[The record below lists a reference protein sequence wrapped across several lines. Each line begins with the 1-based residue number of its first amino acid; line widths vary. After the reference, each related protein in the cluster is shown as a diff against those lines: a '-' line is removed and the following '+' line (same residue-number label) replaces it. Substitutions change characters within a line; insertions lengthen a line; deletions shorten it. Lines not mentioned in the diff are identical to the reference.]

1 MSYRPLIS
9 KIRVYNPNK
18 QGSSSA
24 NRNYVQYIATR
35 DGVSLENVNSI
46 NDLLNVTN
54 QVEINEELIYRETSD
69 SDYVEYIARRPRS
82 HGLFGNIDTDDLK
95 EVSSQIYKKS
105 QEGKI
110 IYRGIISLGEK
121 DAEAL
126 GYRNVEAWNQ
136 YLQKV
141 MPDVAEKLGVS
152 VADHT
157 WVAAFHAEESHPHV
171 HYMLWDNKDRIKSP
185 FIHTATQQNIRTYLQ
200 EQMFD
205 DAYECAVKQAC
216 KEELEAIYAVR
227 NAERKFL
234 LSETADVLKDILYV
248 PGVEY
253 ERLPSRPSKEYLRS
267 IADEVQKLIADLPA
281 RGSFK
286 YQYMTPAVKEQVDRV
301 LDRILDKSDIKAS
314 LQCYLQ
320 KVEEGQRLQGKTK
333 SEIKIECMKAERD
346 VRRRLGN
353 KILDA
358 IHNSIRMEEGNRVPL
373 DSEELSDGGN
383 RVPLD
388 SEELSDGGNRVPL
401 GSEELLDEG
410 NRVPLDSEEL
420 SDGGN
425 RVPLDREELSD
436 GGNRVPLDR
445 EELSDGG
452 NRVPSMKQSN
462 DIVKMIKDFTK
473 LADSPDGNVYAA
485 YRLGCIYMDK
495 EDPEHYDAEK
505 AIGYLEKAADSP
517 DGNVYVAYRLGC
529 IYMDKEDPEHYDV
542 EKAIA
547 YLEKASDSPEG
558 NNYAAYRLGCIYM
571 DKEDPEHYDA
581 EKAIGYLEKAAD
593 GPDGNVYADY
603 RLGCIYMDKE
613 DPEHYDA
620 EKAIAYLEK
629 AADSPEENIYAAYRL
644 GCIYMDKEDPEHY
657 DAEKAIAYLEKAS
670 ENPEGNIYAAY
681 RLGCI
686 YMDKEDPEHYDAE
699 KAIKYLEK
707 ASDSPE
713 ENNYAAYRLGCIY
726 MDKEDLVHY
735 DAEKAIGYLEKAAE
749 NPDGNV
755 YAAYRLG
762 CIYMDKE
769 DPEHYDAEKAI
780 GYLEKAAE
788 NPDGNVYADYRLG
801 CIYMDE
807 TMPESCNLQKGI
819 QFLEKAALQHNPDAE
834 IKLGIAYYFG
844 KGVLK
849 DKERGEQYL
858 RVAIADGSEYAQ
870 NILDAGGLNVAYC
883 LTKSVLSGLETMNRQ
898 QTYYNNQ
905 QSHSRQALREK
916 QLHSDQNRD
925 I

>member
-18 QGSSSA
+18 HGSSSA

-205 DAYECAVKQAC
+205 DAYERAVKQAC

-267 IADEVQKLIADLPA
+267 IADEVQKLIADLPG

-383 RVPLD
+383 RVPL
-388 SEELSDGGNRVPL
+388 
-401 GSEELLDEG
+401 GSEELL
-410 NRVPLDSEEL
+410 
-420 SDGGN
+420 DGGN
-425 RVPLDREELSD
+425 RVPLDSEELSD

-517 DGNVYVAYRLGC
+517 DGNVY
-529 IYMDKEDPEHYDV
+529 
-542 EKAIA
+542 
-547 YLEKASDSPEG
+547 
-558 NNYAAYRLGCIYM
+558 AAYRLGCIYM
-571 DKEDPEHYDA
+571 DKEDPEHYDT
-581 EKAIGYLEKAAD
+581 
-593 GPDGNVYADY
+593 
-603 RLGCIYMDKE
+603 
-613 DPEHYDA
+613 

-629 AADSPEENIYAAYRL
+629 AV
-644 GCIYMDKEDPEHY
+644 
-657 DAEKAIAYLEKAS
+657 

-699 KAIKYLEK
+699 KAI
-707 ASDSPE
+707 
-713 ENNYAAYRLGCIY
+713 R
-726 MDKEDLVHY
+726 
-735 DAEKAIGYLEKAAE
+735 YLEKAADST
-749 NPDGNV
+749 DGNV

-788 NPDGNVYADYRLG
+788 NPEGNVYAAYRLGCIYMDKEDPEHCDIEKAIGYLEKAAENSEGNAYADYRLG

-858 RVAIADGSEYAQ
+858 QAAIADGSEYAQ

>member
-205 DAYECAVKQAC
+205 DAYERAVKQAC

-267 IADEVQKLIADLPA
+267 IADEVQKLIADLPG

-388 SEELSDGGNRVPL
+388 
-401 GSEELLDEG
+401 
-410 NRVPLDSEEL
+410 
-420 SDGGN
+420 
-425 RVPLDREELSD
+425 
-436 GGNRVPLDR
+436 R

-473 LADSPDGNVYAA
+473 LADSP
-485 YRLGCIYMDK
+485 
-495 EDPEHYDAEK
+495 
-505 AIGYLEKAADSP
+505 
-517 DGNVYVAYRLGC
+517 
-529 IYMDKEDPEHYDV
+529 
-542 EKAIA
+542 
-547 YLEKASDSPEG
+547 
-558 NNYAAYRLGCIYM
+558 
-571 DKEDPEHYDA
+571 
-581 EKAIGYLEKAAD
+581 
-593 GPDGNVYADY
+593 
-603 RLGCIYMDKE
+603 
-613 DPEHYDA
+613 
-620 EKAIAYLEK
+620 
-629 AADSPEENIYAAYRL
+629 EENIYAAYRL
-644 GCIYMDKEDPEHY
+644 GCIYMD
-657 DAEKAIAYLEKAS
+657 
-670 ENPEGNIYAAY
+670 
-681 RLGCI
+681 
-686 YMDKEDPEHYDAE
+686 
-699 KAIKYLEK
+699 
-707 ASDSPE
+707 
-713 ENNYAAYRLGCIY
+713 
-726 MDKEDLVHY
+726 
-735 DAEKAIGYLEKAAE
+735 
-749 NPDGNV
+749 
-755 YAAYRLG
+755 
-762 CIYMDKE
+762 
-769 DPEHYDAEKAI
+769 
-780 GYLEKAAE
+780 
-788 NPDGNVYADYRLG
+788 
-801 CIYMDE
+801 E
-807 TMPESCNLQKGI
+807 TMPESYNLQKGI

-858 RVAIADGSEYAQ
+858 QAAIADGSEYAQ

>member
-18 QGSSSA
+18 HGSSSA

-126 GYRNVEAWNQ
+126 GYRNAEAWNQ

-185 FIHTATQQNIRTYLQ
+185 FIHTATQQNIRNYLQ

-205 DAYECAVKQAC
+205 DAYERAVKQAC

-234 LSETADVLKDILYV
+234 LSETAAVLKDILYV

-267 IADEVQKLIADLPA
+267 IADEVQKLIADLPG

-358 IHNSIRMEEGNRVPL
+358 IHNSICMEEGNRVPL

-383 RVPLD
+383 RVPL
-388 SEELSDGGNRVPL
+388 
-401 GSEELLDEG
+401 GS
-410 NRVPLDSEEL
+410 
-420 SDGGN
+420 
-425 RVPLDREELSD
+425 
-436 GGNRVPLDR
+436 

-462 DIVKMIKDFTK
+462 DIVKMIKDFKK
-473 LADSPDGNVYAA
+473 LADSP
-485 YRLGCIYMDK
+485 
-495 EDPEHYDAEK
+495 
-505 AIGYLEKAADSP
+505 
-517 DGNVYVAYRLGC
+517 
-529 IYMDKEDPEHYDV
+529 
-542 EKAIA
+542 
-547 YLEKASDSPEG
+547 
-558 NNYAAYRLGCIYM
+558 
-571 DKEDPEHYDA
+571 
-581 EKAIGYLEKAAD
+581 
-593 GPDGNVYADY
+593 
-603 RLGCIYMDKE
+603 
-613 DPEHYDA
+613 
-620 EKAIAYLEK
+620 
-629 AADSPEENIYAAYRL
+629 
-644 GCIYMDKEDPEHY
+644 
-657 DAEKAIAYLEKAS
+657 
-670 ENPEGNIYAAY
+670 EGNI
-681 RLGCI
+681 
-686 YMDKEDPEHYDAE
+686 
-699 KAIKYLEK
+699 
-707 ASDSPE
+707 
-713 ENNYAAYRLGCIY
+713 YAAYRLGCIY

>member
-18 QGSSSA
+18 HGSSSA

-126 GYRNVEAWNQ
+126 GYRNAEAWNQ

-185 FIHTATQQNIRTYLQ
+185 FIHTATQQNIRNYLQ

-205 DAYECAVKQAC
+205 DAYERAVKQAC

-234 LSETADVLKDILYV
+234 LSETAAVLKDILYV

-267 IADEVQKLIADLPA
+267 IADEVQKLIADLPG

-358 IHNSIRMEEGNRVPL
+358 IHNSICMEEGNRVPL

-383 RVPLD
+383 RVPL
-388 SEELSDGGNRVPL
+388 
-401 GSEELLDEG
+401 GS
-410 NRVPLDSEEL
+410 
-420 SDGGN
+420 
-425 RVPLDREELSD
+425 
-436 GGNRVPLDR
+436 

-462 DIVKMIKDFTK
+462 DIVKMIKDFKK
-473 LADSPDGNVYAA
+473 LADSPEGNIYAAYRLGCIYMDKENSEHYDAGKAIKYLEKASDSAEENVYAA

-495 EDPEHYDAEK
+495 EDPEHYDT
-505 AIGYLEKAADSP
+505 
-517 DGNVYVAYRLGC
+517 
-529 IYMDKEDPEHYDV
+529 

-547 YLEKASDSPEG
+547 YLEKA
-558 NNYAAYRLGCIYM
+558 
-571 DKEDPEHYDA
+571 
-581 EKAIGYLEKAAD
+581 
-593 GPDGNVYADY
+593 V
-603 RLGCIYMDKE
+603 
-613 DPEHYDA
+613 
-620 EKAIAYLEK
+620 
-629 AADSPEENIYAAYRL
+629 
-644 GCIYMDKEDPEHY
+644 
-657 DAEKAIAYLEKAS
+657 
-670 ENPEGNIYAAY
+670 ENPEGN
-681 RLGCI
+681 
-686 YMDKEDPEHYDAE
+686 
-699 KAIKYLEK
+699 
-707 ASDSPE
+707 
-713 ENNYAAYRLGCIY
+713 
-726 MDKEDLVHY
+726 
-735 DAEKAIGYLEKAAE
+735 
-749 NPDGNV
+749 V
-755 YAAYRLG
+755 YAA
-762 CIYMDKE
+762 
-769 DPEHYDAEKAI
+769 
-780 GYLEKAAE
+780 
-788 NPDGNVYADYRLG
+788 YRLG

-849 DKERGEQYL
+849 GKERGEQYL
-858 RVAIADGSEYAQ
+858 QAAIADGSEYAQ

>member
-18 QGSSSA
+18 HGSSSA

-126 GYRNVEAWNQ
+126 GYRNAEAWNQ

-185 FIHTATQQNIRTYLQ
+185 FIHTATQQNIRNYLQ

-205 DAYECAVKQAC
+205 DAYERAVKQAC

-234 LSETADVLKDILYV
+234 LSETAAVLKDILYV

-267 IADEVQKLIADLPA
+267 IADEVQKLIADLPG

-358 IHNSIRMEEGNRVPL
+358 IHNSICMEEGNRVPL

-383 RVPLD
+383 RVPL
-388 SEELSDGGNRVPL
+388 
-401 GSEELLDEG
+401 GS
-410 NRVPLDSEEL
+410 
-420 SDGGN
+420 
-425 RVPLDREELSD
+425 
-436 GGNRVPLDR
+436 

-462 DIVKMIKDFTK
+462 DIVKMIKDFKK
-473 LADSPDGNVYAA
+473 LADS
-485 YRLGCIYMDK
+485 
-495 EDPEHYDAEK
+495 
-505 AIGYLEKAADSP
+505 
-517 DGNVYVAYRLGC
+517 
-529 IYMDKEDPEHYDV
+529 
-542 EKAIA
+542 
-547 YLEKASDSPEG
+547 
-558 NNYAAYRLGCIYM
+558 
-571 DKEDPEHYDA
+571 
-581 EKAIGYLEKAAD
+581 
-593 GPDGNVYADY
+593 
-603 RLGCIYMDKE
+603 
-613 DPEHYDA
+613 
-620 EKAIAYLEK
+620 
-629 AADSPEENIYAAYRL
+629 
-644 GCIYMDKEDPEHY
+644 
-657 DAEKAIAYLEKAS
+657 
-670 ENPEGNIYAAY
+670 PEGNIYAA
-681 RLGCI
+681 
-686 YMDKEDPEHYDAE
+686 
-699 KAIKYLEK
+699 
-707 ASDSPE
+707 
-713 ENNYAAYRLGCIY
+713 
-726 MDKEDLVHY
+726 
-735 DAEKAIGYLEKAAE
+735 
-749 NPDGNV
+749 
-755 YAAYRLG
+755 
-762 CIYMDKE
+762 
-769 DPEHYDAEKAI
+769 
-780 GYLEKAAE
+780 
-788 NPDGNVYADYRLG
+788 YRLG

-858 RVAIADGSEYAQ
+858 QAAIADGSEYAQ

>member
-18 QGSSSA
+18 HGSSSA

-205 DAYECAVKQAC
+205 DAYERAVKQAC

-253 ERLPSRPSKEYLRS
+253 EHLPSRPSKEYLRS
-267 IADEVQKLIADLPA
+267 IADEVQKLIADLPG

-401 GSEELLDEG
+401 GSEELLDGG
-410 NRVPLDSEEL
+410 NRVPLDS
-420 SDGGN
+420 
-425 RVPLDREELSD
+425 EELSD

-517 DGNVYVAYRLGC
+517 DGNVY
-529 IYMDKEDPEHYDV
+529 
-542 EKAIA
+542 
-547 YLEKASDSPEG
+547 
-558 NNYAAYRLGCIYM
+558 AAYRLGCIYM
-571 DKEDPEHYDA
+571 DKEDPEHYDT
-581 EKAIGYLEKAAD
+581 
-593 GPDGNVYADY
+593 
-603 RLGCIYMDKE
+603 
-613 DPEHYDA
+613 

-629 AADSPEENIYAAYRL
+629 AV
-644 GCIYMDKEDPEHY
+644 
-657 DAEKAIAYLEKAS
+657 

-699 KAIKYLEK
+699 KAI
-707 ASDSPE
+707 
-713 ENNYAAYRLGCIY
+713 R
-726 MDKEDLVHY
+726 
-735 DAEKAIGYLEKAAE
+735 YLEKAADST
-749 NPDGNV
+749 DGNV

-788 NPDGNVYADYRLG
+788 NPEGNVYAAYRLGCIYMDKEDPEHCDIEKAIGYLEKAAENSEGNAYADYRLG

-858 RVAIADGSEYAQ
+858 QAAIADGSEYAQ

>member
-18 QGSSSA
+18 HGSSSA

-126 GYRNVEAWNQ
+126 GYRNAEAWNQ

-185 FIHTATQQNIRTYLQ
+185 FIHTATQQNIRNYLQ

-205 DAYECAVKQAC
+205 DAYERAVKQAC

-234 LSETADVLKDILYV
+234 LSETAAVLKDILYV

-267 IADEVQKLIADLPA
+267 IADEVQKLIADLPG

-358 IHNSIRMEEGNRVPL
+358 IHNSICMEEGNRVPL

-383 RVPLD
+383 RVPL
-388 SEELSDGGNRVPL
+388 
-401 GSEELLDEG
+401 GS
-410 NRVPLDSEEL
+410 
-420 SDGGN
+420 
-425 RVPLDREELSD
+425 
-436 GGNRVPLDR
+436 

-462 DIVKMIKDFTK
+462 DIVKMIKDFKK
-473 LADSPDGNVYAA
+473 LADSPEGNVYAA
-485 YRLGCIYMDK
+485 
-495 EDPEHYDAEK
+495 
-505 AIGYLEKAADSP
+505 
-517 DGNVYVAYRLGC
+517 
-529 IYMDKEDPEHYDV
+529 
-542 EKAIA
+542 
-547 YLEKASDSPEG
+547 
-558 NNYAAYRLGCIYM
+558 
-571 DKEDPEHYDA
+571 
-581 EKAIGYLEKAAD
+581 
-593 GPDGNVYADY
+593 
-603 RLGCIYMDKE
+603 
-613 DPEHYDA
+613 
-620 EKAIAYLEK
+620 
-629 AADSPEENIYAAYRL
+629 
-644 GCIYMDKEDPEHY
+644 
-657 DAEKAIAYLEKAS
+657 
-670 ENPEGNIYAAY
+670 
-681 RLGCI
+681 
-686 YMDKEDPEHYDAE
+686 
-699 KAIKYLEK
+699 
-707 ASDSPE
+707 
-713 ENNYAAYRLGCIY
+713 
-726 MDKEDLVHY
+726 
-735 DAEKAIGYLEKAAE
+735 
-749 NPDGNV
+749 
-755 YAAYRLG
+755 
-762 CIYMDKE
+762 
-769 DPEHYDAEKAI
+769 
-780 GYLEKAAE
+780 
-788 NPDGNVYADYRLG
+788 YRLG

-858 RVAIADGSEYAQ
+858 QAAIADGSEYAQ

>member
-200 EQMFD
+200 KQMFD
-205 DAYECAVKQAC
+205 DAYERADKQAC

-267 IADEVQKLIADLPA
+267 IADEVQKLIADLSG

-388 SEELSDGGNRVPL
+388 SEELSDGGNRVP
-401 GSEELLDEG
+401 
-410 NRVPLDSEEL
+410 
-420 SDGGN
+420 
-425 RVPLDREELSD
+425 
-436 GGNRVPLDR
+436 
-445 EELSDGG
+445 
-452 NRVPSMKQSN
+452 SMKQSN
-462 DIVKMIKDFTK
+462 DIVKMIKDFKK
-473 LADSPDGNVYAA
+473 LADSPEGNIYAAYRLGCIYMDKENSEHYDAGKAIKYLEKASDSAEENVYAA

-495 EDPEHYDAEK
+495 EDPEHYDT
-505 AIGYLEKAADSP
+505 
-517 DGNVYVAYRLGC
+517 
-529 IYMDKEDPEHYDV
+529 

-547 YLEKASDSPEG
+547 YLEKA
-558 NNYAAYRLGCIYM
+558 
-571 DKEDPEHYDA
+571 
-581 EKAIGYLEKAAD
+581 
-593 GPDGNVYADY
+593 V
-603 RLGCIYMDKE
+603 
-613 DPEHYDA
+613 
-620 EKAIAYLEK
+620 
-629 AADSPEENIYAAYRL
+629 
-644 GCIYMDKEDPEHY
+644 
-657 DAEKAIAYLEKAS
+657 
-670 ENPEGNIYAAY
+670 ENPEGN
-681 RLGCI
+681 
-686 YMDKEDPEHYDAE
+686 
-699 KAIKYLEK
+699 
-707 ASDSPE
+707 
-713 ENNYAAYRLGCIY
+713 
-726 MDKEDLVHY
+726 
-735 DAEKAIGYLEKAAE
+735 
-749 NPDGNV
+749 V
-755 YAAYRLG
+755 YAA
-762 CIYMDKE
+762 
-769 DPEHYDAEKAI
+769 
-780 GYLEKAAE
+780 
-788 NPDGNVYADYRLG
+788 YRLG

>member
-18 QGSSSA
+18 HGSSSA

-126 GYRNVEAWNQ
+126 GYRNAEAWNQ

-185 FIHTATQQNIRTYLQ
+185 FIHTATQQNIRNYLQ

-205 DAYECAVKQAC
+205 DAYERAVKQAC

-234 LSETADVLKDILYV
+234 LSETAAVLKDILYV

-267 IADEVQKLIADLPA
+267 IADEVQKLIADLPG

-358 IHNSIRMEEGNRVPL
+358 IHNSICMEEGNRVPL

-383 RVPLD
+383 RVPL
-388 SEELSDGGNRVPL
+388 
-401 GSEELLDEG
+401 GS
-410 NRVPLDSEEL
+410 
-420 SDGGN
+420 
-425 RVPLDREELSD
+425 
-436 GGNRVPLDR
+436 

-462 DIVKMIKDFTK
+462 DIVKMIKDFKK
-473 LADSPDGNVYAA
+473 LADS
-485 YRLGCIYMDK
+485 
-495 EDPEHYDAEK
+495 
-505 AIGYLEKAADSP
+505 
-517 DGNVYVAYRLGC
+517 
-529 IYMDKEDPEHYDV
+529 
-542 EKAIA
+542 
-547 YLEKASDSPEG
+547 
-558 NNYAAYRLGCIYM
+558 
-571 DKEDPEHYDA
+571 
-581 EKAIGYLEKAAD
+581 
-593 GPDGNVYADY
+593 
-603 RLGCIYMDKE
+603 
-613 DPEHYDA
+613 
-620 EKAIAYLEK
+620 
-629 AADSPEENIYAAYRL
+629 
-644 GCIYMDKEDPEHY
+644 
-657 DAEKAIAYLEKAS
+657 
-670 ENPEGNIYAAY
+670 PEGNIYAAY

-686 YMDKEDPEHYDAE
+686 YMDKENSEHYDAG

-707 ASDSPE
+707 ASDSAE
-713 ENNYAAYRLGCIY
+713 E
-726 MDKEDLVHY
+726 
-735 DAEKAIGYLEKAAE
+735 
-749 NPDGNV
+749 NV

>member
-205 DAYECAVKQAC
+205 DAYERAVKQAC

-267 IADEVQKLIADLPA
+267 IADEVQKLIADLPG

-383 RVPLD
+383 RVP
-388 SEELSDGGNRVPL
+388 
-401 GSEELLDEG
+401 
-410 NRVPLDSEEL
+410 
-420 SDGGN
+420 
-425 RVPLDREELSD
+425 
-436 GGNRVPLDR
+436 
-445 EELSDGG
+445 
-452 NRVPSMKQSN
+452 SMKQSN

-485 YRLGCIYMDK
+485 
-495 EDPEHYDAEK
+495 
-505 AIGYLEKAADSP
+505 
-517 DGNVYVAYRLGC
+517 
-529 IYMDKEDPEHYDV
+529 
-542 EKAIA
+542 
-547 YLEKASDSPEG
+547 
-558 NNYAAYRLGCIYM
+558 
-571 DKEDPEHYDA
+571 
-581 EKAIGYLEKAAD
+581 
-593 GPDGNVYADY
+593 
-603 RLGCIYMDKE
+603 
-613 DPEHYDA
+613 
-620 EKAIAYLEK
+620 
-629 AADSPEENIYAAYRL
+629 
-644 GCIYMDKEDPEHY
+644 
-657 DAEKAIAYLEKAS
+657 
-670 ENPEGNIYAAY
+670 
-681 RLGCI
+681 
-686 YMDKEDPEHYDAE
+686 
-699 KAIKYLEK
+699 
-707 ASDSPE
+707 
-713 ENNYAAYRLGCIY
+713 
-726 MDKEDLVHY
+726 
-735 DAEKAIGYLEKAAE
+735 
-749 NPDGNV
+749 
-755 YAAYRLG
+755 
-762 CIYMDKE
+762 
-769 DPEHYDAEKAI
+769 
-780 GYLEKAAE
+780 
-788 NPDGNVYADYRLG
+788 YRLG

-858 RVAIADGSEYAQ
+858 QAAIADGSEYAQ

>member
-267 IADEVQKLIADLPA
+267 IADEVQKLIADLPG

-383 RVPLD
+383 RVP
-388 SEELSDGGNRVPL
+388 
-401 GSEELLDEG
+401 
-410 NRVPLDSEEL
+410 
-420 SDGGN
+420 
-425 RVPLDREELSD
+425 
-436 GGNRVPLDR
+436 
-445 EELSDGG
+445 
-452 NRVPSMKQSN
+452 SMKQSN
-462 DIVKMIKDFTK
+462 DIVKMIKDFKK
-473 LADSPDGNVYAA
+473 LADSPEGNIYAA

-495 EDPEHYDAEK
+495 ENSEHYDAGK
-505 AIGYLEKAADSP
+505 AIK
-517 DGNVYVAYRLGC
+517 
-529 IYMDKEDPEHYDV
+529 
-542 EKAIA
+542 
-547 YLEKASDSPEG
+547 YLEKASDS
-558 NNYAAYRLGCIYM
+558 
-571 DKEDPEHYDA
+571 A
-581 EKAIGYLEKAAD
+581 EE
-593 GPDGNVYADY
+593 NVYADY

-613 DPEHYDA
+613 DPEHYDT

-629 AADSPEENIYAAYRL
+629 AV
-644 GCIYMDKEDPEHY
+644 
-657 DAEKAIAYLEKAS
+657 
-670 ENPEGNIYAAY
+670 ENPEGN
-681 RLGCI
+681 
-686 YMDKEDPEHYDAE
+686 
-699 KAIKYLEK
+699 
-707 ASDSPE
+707 
-713 ENNYAAYRLGCIY
+713 
-726 MDKEDLVHY
+726 
-735 DAEKAIGYLEKAAE
+735 
-749 NPDGNV
+749 V
-755 YAAYRLG
+755 YAA
-762 CIYMDKE
+762 
-769 DPEHYDAEKAI
+769 
-780 GYLEKAAE
+780 
-788 NPDGNVYADYRLG
+788 YRLG

-858 RVAIADGSEYAQ
+858 QAAIADGSEYAQ

>member
-18 QGSSSA
+18 HGSSSA

-126 GYRNVEAWNQ
+126 GYRNAEAWNQ

-185 FIHTATQQNIRTYLQ
+185 FIHTATQQNIRNYLQ

-205 DAYECAVKQAC
+205 DAYERAVKQAC

-234 LSETADVLKDILYV
+234 LSETAAVLKDILYV

-267 IADEVQKLIADLPA
+267 IADEVQKLIADLPG

-358 IHNSIRMEEGNRVPL
+358 IHNSICMEE
-373 DSEELSDGGN
+373 GN

-401 GSEELLDEG
+401 GSEELLDGG

-420 SDGGN
+420 LDGGN
-425 RVPLDREELSD
+425 P
-436 GGNRVPLDR
+436 
-445 EELSDGG
+445 
-452 NRVPSMKQSN
+452 VPSMKQSK

-473 LADSPDGNVYAA
+473 LADSP
-485 YRLGCIYMDK
+485 
-495 EDPEHYDAEK
+495 
-505 AIGYLEKAADSP
+505 
-517 DGNVYVAYRLGC
+517 
-529 IYMDKEDPEHYDV
+529 
-542 EKAIA
+542 
-547 YLEKASDSPEG
+547 
-558 NNYAAYRLGCIYM
+558 
-571 DKEDPEHYDA
+571 
-581 EKAIGYLEKAAD
+581 
-593 GPDGNVYADY
+593 
-603 RLGCIYMDKE
+603 
-613 DPEHYDA
+613 
-620 EKAIAYLEK
+620 
-629 AADSPEENIYAAYRL
+629 EENIYAA
-644 GCIYMDKEDPEHY
+644 
-657 DAEKAIAYLEKAS
+657 
-670 ENPEGNIYAAY
+670 
-681 RLGCI
+681 
-686 YMDKEDPEHYDAE
+686 
-699 KAIKYLEK
+699 
-707 ASDSPE
+707 
-713 ENNYAAYRLGCIY
+713 
-726 MDKEDLVHY
+726 
-735 DAEKAIGYLEKAAE
+735 
-749 NPDGNV
+749 
-755 YAAYRLG
+755 
-762 CIYMDKE
+762 
-769 DPEHYDAEKAI
+769 
-780 GYLEKAAE
+780 
-788 NPDGNVYADYRLG
+788 YRLG

-858 RVAIADGSEYAQ
+858 QAAIADGSEYAQ
-870 NILDAGGLNVAYC
+870 NILDAGGFNVAYC

>member
-205 DAYECAVKQAC
+205 DAYERAVKQAC

-267 IADEVQKLIADLPA
+267 IADEVQKLIADLPG

-358 IHNSIRMEEGNRVPL
+358 IHNSICMEE
-373 DSEELSDGGN
+373 GN

-401 GSEELLDEG
+401 GSEELLD
-410 NRVPLDSEEL
+410 
-420 SDGGN
+420 GGN
-425 RVPLDREELSD
+425 P
-436 GGNRVPLDR
+436 
-445 EELSDGG
+445 
-452 NRVPSMKQSN
+452 VPSMKQSK

-473 LADSPDGNVYAA
+473 L
-485 YRLGCIYMDK
+485 
-495 EDPEHYDAEK
+495 
-505 AIGYLEKAADSP
+505 
-517 DGNVYVAYRLGC
+517 
-529 IYMDKEDPEHYDV
+529 
-542 EKAIA
+542 
-547 YLEKASDSPEG
+547 
-558 NNYAAYRLGCIYM
+558 
-571 DKEDPEHYDA
+571 
-581 EKAIGYLEKAAD
+581 
-593 GPDGNVYADY
+593 
-603 RLGCIYMDKE
+603 
-613 DPEHYDA
+613 
-620 EKAIAYLEK
+620 
-629 AADSPEENIYAAYRL
+629 ADSPEENIYAAYRL
-644 GCIYMDKEDPEHY
+644 GCIYMD
-657 DAEKAIAYLEKAS
+657 
-670 ENPEGNIYAAY
+670 
-681 RLGCI
+681 
-686 YMDKEDPEHYDAE
+686 
-699 KAIKYLEK
+699 
-707 ASDSPE
+707 
-713 ENNYAAYRLGCIY
+713 
-726 MDKEDLVHY
+726 
-735 DAEKAIGYLEKAAE
+735 
-749 NPDGNV
+749 
-755 YAAYRLG
+755 
-762 CIYMDKE
+762 
-769 DPEHYDAEKAI
+769 
-780 GYLEKAAE
+780 
-788 NPDGNVYADYRLG
+788 
-801 CIYMDE
+801 E
-807 TMPESCNLQKGI
+807 TMPESYNLQKGI

-858 RVAIADGSEYAQ
+858 QAAIADGSEYAQ

>member
-383 RVPLD
+383 RVPL
-388 SEELSDGGNRVPL
+388 

-420 SDGGN
+420 SDGGTSLLC
-425 RVPLDREELSD
+425 P
-436 GGNRVPLDR
+436 
-445 EELSDGG
+445 
-452 NRVPSMKQSN
+452 
-462 DIVKMIKDFTK
+462 
-473 LADSPDGNVYAA
+473 
-485 YRLGCIYMDK
+485 
-495 EDPEHYDAEK
+495 PEH
-505 AIGYLEKAADSP
+505 
-517 DGNVYVAYRLGC
+517 RL
-529 IYMDKEDPEHYDV
+529 
-542 EKAIA
+542 
-547 YLEKASDSPEG
+547 
-558 NNYAAYRLGCIYM
+558 
-571 DKEDPEHYDA
+571 
-581 EKAIGYLEKAAD
+581 
-593 GPDGNVYADY
+593 
-603 RLGCIYMDKE
+603 
-613 DPEHYDA
+613 
-620 EKAIAYLEK
+620 
-629 AADSPEENIYAAYRL
+629 
-644 GCIYMDKEDPEHY
+644 
-657 DAEKAIAYLEKAS
+657 
-670 ENPEGNIYAAY
+670 
-681 RLGCI
+681 
-686 YMDKEDPEHYDAE
+686 
-699 KAIKYLEK
+699 
-707 ASDSPE
+707 
-713 ENNYAAYRLGCIY
+713 
-726 MDKEDLVHY
+726 
-735 DAEKAIGYLEKAAE
+735 
-749 NPDGNV
+749 
-755 YAAYRLG
+755 
-762 CIYMDKE
+762 
-769 DPEHYDAEKAI
+769 
-780 GYLEKAAE
+780 
-788 NPDGNVYADYRLG
+788 
-801 CIYMDE
+801 
-807 TMPESCNLQKGI
+807 
-819 QFLEKAALQHNPDAE
+819 
-834 IKLGIAYYFG
+834 
-844 KGVLK
+844 
-849 DKERGEQYL
+849 
-858 RVAIADGSEYAQ
+858 
-870 NILDAGGLNVAYC
+870 
-883 LTKSVLSGLETMNRQ
+883 
-898 QTYYNNQ
+898 
-905 QSHSRQALREK
+905 
-916 QLHSDQNRD
+916 
-925 I
+925 

>member
-18 QGSSSA
+18 HGSSSA

-126 GYRNVEAWNQ
+126 GYRNAEAWNQ

-185 FIHTATQQNIRTYLQ
+185 FIHTATQQNIRNYLQ

-205 DAYECAVKQAC
+205 DAYERAVKQAC

-234 LSETADVLKDILYV
+234 LSETAAVLKDILYV

-267 IADEVQKLIADLPA
+267 IADEVQKLIADLPG

-358 IHNSIRMEEGNRVPL
+358 IHNSICMEEGNRVPL

-383 RVPLD
+383 RVPL
-388 SEELSDGGNRVPL
+388 
-401 GSEELLDEG
+401 GS
-410 NRVPLDSEEL
+410 
-420 SDGGN
+420 
-425 RVPLDREELSD
+425 
-436 GGNRVPLDR
+436 

-462 DIVKMIKDFTK
+462 DIVKMIKDFKK
-473 LADSPDGNVYAA
+473 LADSPEGNIYAAYRLGCIYMDKENSEHYDAGKAIKYLEKASDSAEENVYAA

-495 EDPEHYDAEK
+495 EDPEHYDT
-505 AIGYLEKAADSP
+505 
-517 DGNVYVAYRLGC
+517 
-529 IYMDKEDPEHYDV
+529 

-547 YLEKASDSPEG
+547 YLEKA
-558 NNYAAYRLGCIYM
+558 
-571 DKEDPEHYDA
+571 
-581 EKAIGYLEKAAD
+581 
-593 GPDGNVYADY
+593 V
-603 RLGCIYMDKE
+603 
-613 DPEHYDA
+613 
-620 EKAIAYLEK
+620 
-629 AADSPEENIYAAYRL
+629 
-644 GCIYMDKEDPEHY
+644 
-657 DAEKAIAYLEKAS
+657 
-670 ENPEGNIYAAY
+670 ENPEGN
-681 RLGCI
+681 
-686 YMDKEDPEHYDAE
+686 
-699 KAIKYLEK
+699 
-707 ASDSPE
+707 
-713 ENNYAAYRLGCIY
+713 
-726 MDKEDLVHY
+726 
-735 DAEKAIGYLEKAAE
+735 
-749 NPDGNV
+749 V
-755 YAAYRLG
+755 YAA
-762 CIYMDKE
+762 
-769 DPEHYDAEKAI
+769 
-780 GYLEKAAE
+780 
-788 NPDGNVYADYRLG
+788 YRLG

-858 RVAIADGSEYAQ
+858 QAAIADGSEYAQ

-883 LTKSVLSGLETMNRQ
+883 LTKSVWSGLETMNRQ

>member
-200 EQMFD
+200 KQMFD
-205 DAYECAVKQAC
+205 DAYERAVKQAC

-267 IADEVQKLIADLPA
+267 IADEVQKLIADLPG

-401 GSEELLDEG
+401 
-410 NRVPLDSEEL
+410 DS
-420 SDGGN
+420 
-425 RVPLDREELSD
+425 
-436 GGNRVPLDR
+436 

-462 DIVKMIKDFTK
+462 DIVKMIKDFKK
-473 LADSPDGNVYAA
+473 LADSPEGNIYAAYRLGCIYMDKENSEHYDAGKAIKYLEKASDSAEENVYAA

-495 EDPEHYDAEK
+495 EDPEHYDT
-505 AIGYLEKAADSP
+505 
-517 DGNVYVAYRLGC
+517 
-529 IYMDKEDPEHYDV
+529 

-547 YLEKASDSPEG
+547 YLEKA
-558 NNYAAYRLGCIYM
+558 
-571 DKEDPEHYDA
+571 
-581 EKAIGYLEKAAD
+581 
-593 GPDGNVYADY
+593 V
-603 RLGCIYMDKE
+603 
-613 DPEHYDA
+613 
-620 EKAIAYLEK
+620 
-629 AADSPEENIYAAYRL
+629 
-644 GCIYMDKEDPEHY
+644 
-657 DAEKAIAYLEKAS
+657 
-670 ENPEGNIYAAY
+670 ENPEGN
-681 RLGCI
+681 
-686 YMDKEDPEHYDAE
+686 
-699 KAIKYLEK
+699 
-707 ASDSPE
+707 
-713 ENNYAAYRLGCIY
+713 
-726 MDKEDLVHY
+726 
-735 DAEKAIGYLEKAAE
+735 
-749 NPDGNV
+749 V
-755 YAAYRLG
+755 YAA
-762 CIYMDKE
+762 
-769 DPEHYDAEKAI
+769 
-780 GYLEKAAE
+780 
-788 NPDGNVYADYRLG
+788 YRLG

-858 RVAIADGSEYAQ
+858 QAAIADGSEYAQ

>member
-18 QGSSSA
+18 HGSSSA

-126 GYRNVEAWNQ
+126 GYRNAEAWNQ

-185 FIHTATQQNIRTYLQ
+185 FIHTATQQNIRNYLQ

-205 DAYECAVKQAC
+205 DVYERAVKQAC

-234 LSETADVLKDILYV
+234 LSETAAVLKDILYV

-267 IADEVQKLIADLPA
+267 IADEVQKLIADLPG

-358 IHNSIRMEEGNRVPL
+358 IHNSICMEEGNRVPL

-383 RVPLD
+383 RVPL
-388 SEELSDGGNRVPL
+388 
-401 GSEELLDEG
+401 GS
-410 NRVPLDSEEL
+410 
-420 SDGGN
+420 
-425 RVPLDREELSD
+425 
-436 GGNRVPLDR
+436 

-462 DIVKMIKDFTK
+462 DIVKMIKDFKK
-473 LADSPDGNVYAA
+473 LADSPEGNIYAAYRLGCIYMDKENSEHYDAGKAIKYLEKASDSAEENVYAA

-495 EDPEHYDAEK
+495 EDPEHYDT
-505 AIGYLEKAADSP
+505 
-517 DGNVYVAYRLGC
+517 
-529 IYMDKEDPEHYDV
+529 

-547 YLEKASDSPEG
+547 YLEKA
-558 NNYAAYRLGCIYM
+558 
-571 DKEDPEHYDA
+571 
-581 EKAIGYLEKAAD
+581 
-593 GPDGNVYADY
+593 V
-603 RLGCIYMDKE
+603 
-613 DPEHYDA
+613 
-620 EKAIAYLEK
+620 
-629 AADSPEENIYAAYRL
+629 
-644 GCIYMDKEDPEHY
+644 
-657 DAEKAIAYLEKAS
+657 
-670 ENPEGNIYAAY
+670 ENPEGN
-681 RLGCI
+681 
-686 YMDKEDPEHYDAE
+686 
-699 KAIKYLEK
+699 
-707 ASDSPE
+707 
-713 ENNYAAYRLGCIY
+713 
-726 MDKEDLVHY
+726 
-735 DAEKAIGYLEKAAE
+735 
-749 NPDGNV
+749 V
-755 YAAYRLG
+755 YAA
-762 CIYMDKE
+762 
-769 DPEHYDAEKAI
+769 
-780 GYLEKAAE
+780 
-788 NPDGNVYADYRLG
+788 YRLG

-858 RVAIADGSEYAQ
+858 QAAIADGSEYAQ

>member
-1 MSYRPLIS
+1 MSYSPLIS

-18 QGSSSA
+18 HGSSSA

-46 NDLLNVTN
+46 NALLNVTN
-54 QVEINEELIYRETSD
+54 QVEINEELIYRETSN

-121 DAEAL
+121 DAEVL
-126 GYRNVEAWNQ
+126 GYRNAEAWNQ

-141 MPDVAEKLGVS
+141 MPDIAEKLGVS
-152 VADHT
+152 VTDHT

-171 HYMLWDNKDRIKSP
+171 HYMLWDNKDKIKSP
-185 FIHTATQQNIRTYLQ
+185 FIHTATQQKIRIYLE

-205 DAYECAVKQAC
+205 DTYERAVKQAC

-227 NAERKFL
+227 NTERQYL
-234 LSETADVLKDILYV
+234 LTETEAVLKDIAYA

-253 ERLPSRPSKEYLRS
+253 ERLPSRPSKEYLKS
-267 IADEVQKLIADLPA
+267 IADEVQKLVVDLPG

-301 LDRILDKSDIKAS
+301 LDRILDKSDMKAS

-320 KVEEGQRLQGKTK
+320 KVEEGQRLLGKTK
-333 SEIKIECMKAERD
+333 SKIKVEGIKAERD
-346 VRRRLGN
+346 VRRRLSN
-353 KILDA
+353 KILEEV
-358 IHNSIRMEEGNRVPL
+358 HNLICMEEGNRVPL
-373 DSEELSDGGN
+373 DSQALSDGGNRVPSDSQELSDGGN

-388 SEELSDGGNRVPL
+388 SRV
-401 GSEELLDEG
+401 LL
-410 NRVPLDSEEL
+410 
-420 SDGGN
+420 DGGN
-425 RVPLDREELSD
+425 RVPLDSQ
-436 GGNRVPLDR
+436 
-445 EELSDGG
+445 ELSDGG
-452 NRVPSMKQSN
+452 NRVPSMKQRN
-462 DIVKMIKDFTK
+462 DIVEKIKYFTK
-473 LADSPDGNVYAA
+473 LADRPEENAYAA

-505 AIGYLEKAADSP
+505 AIMYLEKA
-517 DGNVYVAYRLGC
+517 V
-529 IYMDKEDPEHYDV
+529 
-542 EKAIA
+542 
-547 YLEKASDSPEG
+547 
-558 NNYAAYRLGCIYM
+558 
-571 DKEDPEHYDA
+571 
-581 EKAIGYLEKAAD
+581 
-593 GPDGNVYADY
+593 
-603 RLGCIYMDKE
+603 
-613 DPEHYDA
+613 
-620 EKAIAYLEK
+620 
-629 AADSPEENIYAAYRL
+629 
-644 GCIYMDKEDPEHY
+644 
-657 DAEKAIAYLEKAS
+657 

-699 KAIKYLEK
+699 KAI
-707 ASDSPE
+707 
-713 ENNYAAYRLGCIY
+713 
-726 MDKEDLVHY
+726 V
-735 DAEKAIGYLEKAAE
+735 YLEKAADSS
-749 NPDGNV
+749 DGNV

-788 NPDGNVYADYRLG
+788 NPEGNVYAAYRLGCIYMDKEDPEHCDIEKAIGYLEKAAENSEGNAYADYRLG

-858 RVAIADGSEYAQ
+858 QVAIADGSEYAQ

>member
-373 DSEELSDGGN
+373 D
-383 RVPLD
+383 
-388 SEELSDGGNRVPL
+388 
-401 GSEELLDEG
+401 
-410 NRVPLDSEEL
+410 
-420 SDGGN
+420 
-425 RVPLDREELSD
+425 
-436 GGNRVPLDR
+436 R

-505 AIGYLEKAADSP
+505 AIGYLEKAADS
-517 DGNVYVAYRLGC
+517 
-529 IYMDKEDPEHYDV
+529 
-542 EKAIA
+542 
-547 YLEKASDSPEG
+547 
-558 NNYAAYRLGCIYM
+558 
-571 DKEDPEHYDA
+571 
-581 EKAIGYLEKAAD
+581 
-593 GPDGNVYADY
+593 
-603 RLGCIYMDKE
+603 
-613 DPEHYDA
+613 
-620 EKAIAYLEK
+620 
-629 AADSPEENIYAAYRL
+629 
-644 GCIYMDKEDPEHY
+644 
-657 DAEKAIAYLEKAS
+657 
-670 ENPEGNIYAAY
+670 
-681 RLGCI
+681 
-686 YMDKEDPEHYDAE
+686 
-699 KAIKYLEK
+699 
-707 ASDSPE
+707 
-713 ENNYAAYRLGCIY
+713 
-726 MDKEDLVHY
+726 
-735 DAEKAIGYLEKAAE
+735 
-749 NPDGNV
+749 PDGNV

>member
-383 RVPLD
+383 RVP
-388 SEELSDGGNRVPL
+388 
-401 GSEELLDEG
+401 
-410 NRVPLDSEEL
+410 
-420 SDGGN
+420 
-425 RVPLDREELSD
+425 
-436 GGNRVPLDR
+436 
-445 EELSDGG
+445 
-452 NRVPSMKQSN
+452 SMKQSN
-462 DIVKMIKDFTK
+462 DIVKMIKDFKK
-473 LADSPDGNVYAA
+473 LADSPEGNIYAAYRLGCIYMDKENSEHYDAGKAIKYLEKASDSAEENVYAA

-495 EDPEHYDAEK
+495 EDPEHYDT
-505 AIGYLEKAADSP
+505 
-517 DGNVYVAYRLGC
+517 
-529 IYMDKEDPEHYDV
+529 

-547 YLEKASDSPEG
+547 YLEKA
-558 NNYAAYRLGCIYM
+558 
-571 DKEDPEHYDA
+571 
-581 EKAIGYLEKAAD
+581 
-593 GPDGNVYADY
+593 V
-603 RLGCIYMDKE
+603 
-613 DPEHYDA
+613 
-620 EKAIAYLEK
+620 
-629 AADSPEENIYAAYRL
+629 
-644 GCIYMDKEDPEHY
+644 
-657 DAEKAIAYLEKAS
+657 
-670 ENPEGNIYAAY
+670 ENPEGN
-681 RLGCI
+681 
-686 YMDKEDPEHYDAE
+686 
-699 KAIKYLEK
+699 
-707 ASDSPE
+707 
-713 ENNYAAYRLGCIY
+713 
-726 MDKEDLVHY
+726 
-735 DAEKAIGYLEKAAE
+735 
-749 NPDGNV
+749 V
-755 YAAYRLG
+755 YAA
-762 CIYMDKE
+762 
-769 DPEHYDAEKAI
+769 
-780 GYLEKAAE
+780 
-788 NPDGNVYADYRLG
+788 YRLG

-819 QFLEKAALQHNPDAE
+819 QFLEKAALEHNPDAE

-858 RVAIADGSEYAQ
+858 QAAIADGSEYAQ

>member
-200 EQMFD
+200 KQMFD
-205 DAYECAVKQAC
+205 DAYERAVKQAC

-267 IADEVQKLIADLPA
+267 IADEVQKLIADLPG

-388 SEELSDGGNRVPL
+388 SEELSDGGNRVP
-401 GSEELLDEG
+401 
-410 NRVPLDSEEL
+410 
-420 SDGGN
+420 
-425 RVPLDREELSD
+425 
-436 GGNRVPLDR
+436 
-445 EELSDGG
+445 
-452 NRVPSMKQSN
+452 SMKQSN
-462 DIVKMIKDFTK
+462 DIVKMIKDFKK
-473 LADSPDGNVYAA
+473 LA
-485 YRLGCIYMDK
+485 
-495 EDPEHYDAEK
+495 
-505 AIGYLEKAADSP
+505 
-517 DGNVYVAYRLGC
+517 
-529 IYMDKEDPEHYDV
+529 
-542 EKAIA
+542 
-547 YLEKASDSPEG
+547 
-558 NNYAAYRLGCIYM
+558 
-571 DKEDPEHYDA
+571 
-581 EKAIGYLEKAAD
+581 
-593 GPDGNVYADY
+593 
-603 RLGCIYMDKE
+603 
-613 DPEHYDA
+613 
-620 EKAIAYLEK
+620 
-629 AADSPEENIYAAYRL
+629 
-644 GCIYMDKEDPEHY
+644 
-657 DAEKAIAYLEKAS
+657 
-670 ENPEGNIYAAY
+670 
-681 RLGCI
+681 
-686 YMDKEDPEHYDAE
+686 
-699 KAIKYLEK
+699 
-707 ASDSPE
+707 DSPE

-726 MDKEDLVHY
+726 MDKEDLV
-735 DAEKAIGYLEKAAE
+735 
-749 NPDGNV
+749 
-755 YAAYRLG
+755 
-762 CIYMDKE
+762 
-769 DPEHYDAEKAI
+769 HYDAEKAI

>member
-200 EQMFD
+200 KQMFD
-205 DAYECAVKQAC
+205 DAYERAVKQAC

-234 LSETADVLKDILYV
+234 LSETADVLKDVLYV

-267 IADEVQKLIADLPA
+267 IADEVQKLIADLPG

-388 SEELSDGGNRVPL
+388 SEELSDGGNRVP
-401 GSEELLDEG
+401 
-410 NRVPLDSEEL
+410 
-420 SDGGN
+420 
-425 RVPLDREELSD
+425 
-436 GGNRVPLDR
+436 
-445 EELSDGG
+445 
-452 NRVPSMKQSN
+452 SMKQSN
-462 DIVKMIKDFTK
+462 DIVKMIKDFKK
-473 LADSPDGNVYAA
+473 LADSPEGNIYAAYRLGCIYMDKENSEHYDAGKAIKYLEKASDSAEENVYAA

-495 EDPEHYDAEK
+495 EDPEHYDT
-505 AIGYLEKAADSP
+505 
-517 DGNVYVAYRLGC
+517 
-529 IYMDKEDPEHYDV
+529 

-547 YLEKASDSPEG
+547 YLEKA
-558 NNYAAYRLGCIYM
+558 
-571 DKEDPEHYDA
+571 
-581 EKAIGYLEKAAD
+581 
-593 GPDGNVYADY
+593 V
-603 RLGCIYMDKE
+603 
-613 DPEHYDA
+613 
-620 EKAIAYLEK
+620 
-629 AADSPEENIYAAYRL
+629 
-644 GCIYMDKEDPEHY
+644 
-657 DAEKAIAYLEKAS
+657 
-670 ENPEGNIYAAY
+670 ENPEGN
-681 RLGCI
+681 
-686 YMDKEDPEHYDAE
+686 
-699 KAIKYLEK
+699 
-707 ASDSPE
+707 
-713 ENNYAAYRLGCIY
+713 
-726 MDKEDLVHY
+726 
-735 DAEKAIGYLEKAAE
+735 
-749 NPDGNV
+749 V
-755 YAAYRLG
+755 YAA
-762 CIYMDKE
+762 
-769 DPEHYDAEKAI
+769 
-780 GYLEKAAE
+780 
-788 NPDGNVYADYRLG
+788 YRLG

-858 RVAIADGSEYAQ
+858 QAAIADGSEYAQ

>member
-200 EQMFD
+200 KQMFD
-205 DAYECAVKQAC
+205 DAYERAVKQAC

-267 IADEVQKLIADLPA
+267 IADEVQKLIADLPG

-388 SEELSDGGNRVPL
+388 SEELSDGGNRVP
-401 GSEELLDEG
+401 
-410 NRVPLDSEEL
+410 
-420 SDGGN
+420 
-425 RVPLDREELSD
+425 
-436 GGNRVPLDR
+436 
-445 EELSDGG
+445 
-452 NRVPSMKQSN
+452 SMKQSN
-462 DIVKMIKDFTK
+462 DIVKMIKDFKK
-473 LADSPDGNVYAA
+473 LADS
-485 YRLGCIYMDK
+485 
-495 EDPEHYDAEK
+495 
-505 AIGYLEKAADSP
+505 
-517 DGNVYVAYRLGC
+517 
-529 IYMDKEDPEHYDV
+529 
-542 EKAIA
+542 
-547 YLEKASDSPEG
+547 
-558 NNYAAYRLGCIYM
+558 
-571 DKEDPEHYDA
+571 
-581 EKAIGYLEKAAD
+581 
-593 GPDGNVYADY
+593 
-603 RLGCIYMDKE
+603 
-613 DPEHYDA
+613 
-620 EKAIAYLEK
+620 
-629 AADSPEENIYAAYRL
+629 
-644 GCIYMDKEDPEHY
+644 
-657 DAEKAIAYLEKAS
+657 
-670 ENPEGNIYAAY
+670 PEGNIYAAY

-686 YMDKEDPEHYDAE
+686 YMDKENSEHYDAG

-707 ASDSPE
+707 ASDSAE
-713 ENNYAAYRLGCIY
+713 E
-726 MDKEDLVHY
+726 
-735 DAEKAIGYLEKAAE
+735 
-749 NPDGNV
+749 NV

-858 RVAIADGSEYAQ
+858 QAAIADGSEYAQ
-870 NILDAGGLNVAYC
+870 NILDAGGFNVAYC

>member
-18 QGSSSA
+18 HGSSSA

-35 DGVSLENVNSI
+35 DGVSLENVSSI

-54 QVEINEELIYRETSD
+54 HVEINEELIYRETSD

-126 GYRNVEAWNQ
+126 GYRNAEAWNQ

-141 MPDVAEKLGVS
+141 MPDIAEKLGVS

-185 FIHTATQQNIRTYLQ
+185 FIHTATQQKIRNYLQ

-205 DAYECAVKQAC
+205 DTYERAVKQAC

-267 IADEVQKLIADLPA
+267 IADEVQKLIADLPG

-286 YQYMTPAVKEQVDRV
+286 YQYMTPEVKEQVDRV

-353 KILDA
+353 KILEA
-358 IHNSIRMEEGNRVPL
+358 IHNSIRMEEGNRVP
-373 DSEELSDGGN
+373 
-383 RVPLD
+383 P
-388 SEELSDGGNRVPL
+388 
-401 GSEELLDEG
+401 
-410 NRVPLDSEEL
+410 
-420 SDGGN
+420 
-425 RVPLDREELSD
+425 DREELSD

-517 DGNVYVAYRLGC
+517 DGNVY
-529 IYMDKEDPEHYDV
+529 
-542 EKAIA
+542 
-547 YLEKASDSPEG
+547 
-558 NNYAAYRLGCIYM
+558 AAYRLGCIYM

-581 EKAIGYLEKAAD
+581 EKAIMYLEKAVE
-593 GPDGNVYADY
+593 N
-603 RLGCIYMDKE
+603 
-613 DPEHYDA
+613 PEG
-620 EKAIAYLEK
+620 
-629 AADSPEENIYAAYRL
+629 NIYAAYRL

-699 KAIKYLEK
+699 KAIGYLEK
-707 ASDSPE
+707 AA
-713 ENNYAAYRLGCIY
+713 ENSEGNIYAAYRLGCIY
-726 MDKEDLVHY
+726 MDKEDPEHY
-735 DAEKAIGYLEKAAE
+735 DAEKAIRYLEKAADST
-749 NPDGNV
+749 DGNV

-788 NPDGNVYADYRLG
+788 NPEGNVYAAYRLGCIYMDKEDPEHCDIEKAIGYLEKAAENSEGNAYADYRLG

-858 RVAIADGSEYAQ
+858 QVAIADGSEYAQ

>member
-18 QGSSSA
+18 HGSSSA

-205 DAYECAVKQAC
+205 DAYERAVKQAC

-234 LSETADVLKDILYV
+234 LSETVDVLKDILYV

-267 IADEVQKLIADLPA
+267 IADEVQKLIADLPE

-353 KILDA
+353 KILEA

-383 RVPLD
+383 RVPL
-388 SEELSDGGNRVPL
+388 
-401 GSEELLDEG
+401 GSEELLDGG
-410 NRVPLDSEEL
+410 NRVLLDSEEL
-420 SDGGN
+420 LDGGN
-425 RVPLDREELSD
+425 P
-436 GGNRVPLDR
+436 
-445 EELSDGG
+445 
-452 NRVPSMKQSN
+452 VPSMKQSK

-473 LADSPDGNVYAA
+473 L
-485 YRLGCIYMDK
+485 
-495 EDPEHYDAEK
+495 
-505 AIGYLEKAADSP
+505 
-517 DGNVYVAYRLGC
+517 
-529 IYMDKEDPEHYDV
+529 
-542 EKAIA
+542 
-547 YLEKASDSPEG
+547 
-558 NNYAAYRLGCIYM
+558 
-571 DKEDPEHYDA
+571 
-581 EKAIGYLEKAAD
+581 
-593 GPDGNVYADY
+593 
-603 RLGCIYMDKE
+603 
-613 DPEHYDA
+613 
-620 EKAIAYLEK
+620 
-629 AADSPEENIYAAYRL
+629 ADSPEENIYAAYRL
-644 GCIYMDKEDPEHY
+644 GCIYMD
-657 DAEKAIAYLEKAS
+657 
-670 ENPEGNIYAAY
+670 
-681 RLGCI
+681 
-686 YMDKEDPEHYDAE
+686 
-699 KAIKYLEK
+699 
-707 ASDSPE
+707 
-713 ENNYAAYRLGCIY
+713 
-726 MDKEDLVHY
+726 
-735 DAEKAIGYLEKAAE
+735 
-749 NPDGNV
+749 
-755 YAAYRLG
+755 
-762 CIYMDKE
+762 
-769 DPEHYDAEKAI
+769 
-780 GYLEKAAE
+780 
-788 NPDGNVYADYRLG
+788 
-801 CIYMDE
+801 E
-807 TMPESCNLQKGI
+807 TMPESYNLQKGI

-858 RVAIADGSEYAQ
+858 QAAIADGSEYAQ

-905 QSHSRQALREK
+905 QSHSRQALRENSCI
-916 QLHSDQNRD
+916 QIRIDISDWTASLKSRISQVYPAFYNGKNLFFF
-925 I
+925 

>member
-18 QGSSSA
+18 HGSSSA

-46 NDLLNVTN
+46 NDLLDVTN

-205 DAYECAVKQAC
+205 DAYERAVKQAC

-234 LSETADVLKDILYV
+234 LSETVDVLKDILYV

-267 IADEVQKLIADLPA
+267 IADEVQKLIADLPG

-353 KILDA
+353 KILEEV
-358 IHNSIRMEEGNRVPL
+358 HNLICMEEGNRVPL
-373 DSEELSDGGN
+373 DSRELSDGGNRVPLDGQELSEERNRVPLDSRELSDGGN

-388 SEELSDGGNRVPL
+388 SQ
-401 GSEELLDEG
+401 
-410 NRVPLDSEEL
+410 EL

-425 RVPLDREELSD
+425 RVPLDSQELSD
-436 GGNRVPLDR
+436 GGNRVPLDSQ
-445 EELSDGG
+445 ELSDGG
-452 NRVPSMKQSN
+452 NRVPSMKQRN
-462 DIVKMIKDFTK
+462 DIVEKIKYFTK
-473 LADSPDGNVYAA
+473 LADRPEENAYAAYRLGCIYMDKEDPEHYDAGKAIRYLEKAVENPEGNVYAA

-517 DGNVYVAYRLGC
+517 DGNVY
-529 IYMDKEDPEHYDV
+529 
-542 EKAIA
+542 
-547 YLEKASDSPEG
+547 
-558 NNYAAYRLGCIYM
+558 AAYRLGCIYM

-581 EKAIGYLEKAAD
+581 EKAIMYLEKA
-593 GPDGNVYADY
+593 V
-603 RLGCIYMDKE
+603 
-613 DPEHYDA
+613 
-620 EKAIAYLEK
+620 
-629 AADSPEENIYAAYRL
+629 
-644 GCIYMDKEDPEHY
+644 
-657 DAEKAIAYLEKAS
+657 

-699 KAIKYLEK
+699 KAI
-707 ASDSPE
+707 
-713 ENNYAAYRLGCIY
+713 
-726 MDKEDLVHY
+726 V
-735 DAEKAIGYLEKAAE
+735 YLEKAADSS
-749 NPDGNV
+749 DGNV

-788 NPDGNVYADYRLG
+788 NPEGNVYAAYRLGCIYMDKEDPEHCDIEKAISYLEKVAENSEGNTYADYRLG

-858 RVAIADGSEYAQ
+858 QAAIADGSEYAQ

-916 QLHSDQNRD
+916 QLHSDQNRY

>member
-200 EQMFD
+200 KQMFD
-205 DAYECAVKQAC
+205 DAYERAVKQAC

-267 IADEVQKLIADLPA
+267 IADEVQKLIADLPG

-383 RVPLD
+383 RVP
-388 SEELSDGGNRVPL
+388 
-401 GSEELLDEG
+401 
-410 NRVPLDSEEL
+410 
-420 SDGGN
+420 
-425 RVPLDREELSD
+425 
-436 GGNRVPLDR
+436 
-445 EELSDGG
+445 
-452 NRVPSMKQSN
+452 SMKQSN
-462 DIVKMIKDFTK
+462 DIVKMIKDFKK
-473 LADSPDGNVYAA
+473 LADSPEGNIYAAYRLGCIYMDKENSEHYDAGKAIKYLEKASDSAEENVYAA

-495 EDPEHYDAEK
+495 EDPEHYDT
-505 AIGYLEKAADSP
+505 
-517 DGNVYVAYRLGC
+517 
-529 IYMDKEDPEHYDV
+529 

-547 YLEKASDSPEG
+547 YLEKA
-558 NNYAAYRLGCIYM
+558 
-571 DKEDPEHYDA
+571 
-581 EKAIGYLEKAAD
+581 
-593 GPDGNVYADY
+593 V
-603 RLGCIYMDKE
+603 
-613 DPEHYDA
+613 
-620 EKAIAYLEK
+620 
-629 AADSPEENIYAAYRL
+629 
-644 GCIYMDKEDPEHY
+644 
-657 DAEKAIAYLEKAS
+657 
-670 ENPEGNIYAAY
+670 ENPEGN
-681 RLGCI
+681 
-686 YMDKEDPEHYDAE
+686 
-699 KAIKYLEK
+699 
-707 ASDSPE
+707 
-713 ENNYAAYRLGCIY
+713 
-726 MDKEDLVHY
+726 
-735 DAEKAIGYLEKAAE
+735 
-749 NPDGNV
+749 V
-755 YAAYRLG
+755 YAA
-762 CIYMDKE
+762 
-769 DPEHYDAEKAI
+769 
-780 GYLEKAAE
+780 
-788 NPDGNVYADYRLG
+788 YRLG

-858 RVAIADGSEYAQ
+858 QEAIADGSEYAQ

>member
-95 EVSSQIYKKS
+95 AVSSQIYKKS

-205 DAYECAVKQAC
+205 DAYERAVKQAC

-267 IADEVQKLIADLPA
+267 IADEVQKLIADLPG

-388 SEELSDGGNRVPL
+388 
-401 GSEELLDEG
+401 
-410 NRVPLDSEEL
+410 
-420 SDGGN
+420 
-425 RVPLDREELSD
+425 
-436 GGNRVPLDR
+436 R

-485 YRLGCIYMDK
+485 
-495 EDPEHYDAEK
+495 
-505 AIGYLEKAADSP
+505 
-517 DGNVYVAYRLGC
+517 
-529 IYMDKEDPEHYDV
+529 
-542 EKAIA
+542 
-547 YLEKASDSPEG
+547 
-558 NNYAAYRLGCIYM
+558 
-571 DKEDPEHYDA
+571 
-581 EKAIGYLEKAAD
+581 
-593 GPDGNVYADY
+593 
-603 RLGCIYMDKE
+603 
-613 DPEHYDA
+613 
-620 EKAIAYLEK
+620 
-629 AADSPEENIYAAYRL
+629 
-644 GCIYMDKEDPEHY
+644 
-657 DAEKAIAYLEKAS
+657 
-670 ENPEGNIYAAY
+670 
-681 RLGCI
+681 
-686 YMDKEDPEHYDAE
+686 
-699 KAIKYLEK
+699 
-707 ASDSPE
+707 
-713 ENNYAAYRLGCIY
+713 
-726 MDKEDLVHY
+726 
-735 DAEKAIGYLEKAAE
+735 
-749 NPDGNV
+749 
-755 YAAYRLG
+755 
-762 CIYMDKE
+762 
-769 DPEHYDAEKAI
+769 
-780 GYLEKAAE
+780 
-788 NPDGNVYADYRLG
+788 YRLG

-858 RVAIADGSEYAQ
+858 QAAIADGSEYAQ

>member
-200 EQMFD
+200 KQMFD
-205 DAYECAVKQAC
+205 DAYERAVKQAC

-388 SEELSDGGNRVPL
+388 SEELSDGGNRVP
-401 GSEELLDEG
+401 
-410 NRVPLDSEEL
+410 
-420 SDGGN
+420 
-425 RVPLDREELSD
+425 
-436 GGNRVPLDR
+436 
-445 EELSDGG
+445 
-452 NRVPSMKQSN
+452 SMKQSN
-462 DIVKMIKDFTK
+462 DIVKMIKDFKK
-473 LADSPDGNVYAA
+473 LADSPEGNIYAAYRLGCIYMDKENSEHYDAGKAIKYLEKASDSAEENVYAA

-495 EDPEHYDAEK
+495 EDPEHYDT
-505 AIGYLEKAADSP
+505 
-517 DGNVYVAYRLGC
+517 
-529 IYMDKEDPEHYDV
+529 

-547 YLEKASDSPEG
+547 YLEKA
-558 NNYAAYRLGCIYM
+558 
-571 DKEDPEHYDA
+571 
-581 EKAIGYLEKAAD
+581 
-593 GPDGNVYADY
+593 V
-603 RLGCIYMDKE
+603 
-613 DPEHYDA
+613 
-620 EKAIAYLEK
+620 
-629 AADSPEENIYAAYRL
+629 
-644 GCIYMDKEDPEHY
+644 
-657 DAEKAIAYLEKAS
+657 
-670 ENPEGNIYAAY
+670 ENPEGN
-681 RLGCI
+681 
-686 YMDKEDPEHYDAE
+686 
-699 KAIKYLEK
+699 
-707 ASDSPE
+707 
-713 ENNYAAYRLGCIY
+713 
-726 MDKEDLVHY
+726 
-735 DAEKAIGYLEKAAE
+735 
-749 NPDGNV
+749 V
-755 YAAYRLG
+755 YAA
-762 CIYMDKE
+762 
-769 DPEHYDAEKAI
+769 
-780 GYLEKAAE
+780 
-788 NPDGNVYADYRLG
+788 YRLG

-858 RVAIADGSEYAQ
+858 QAAIADGSEYAQ

>member
-18 QGSSSA
+18 HGSSSA

-105 QEGKI
+105 QDGKI

-126 GYRNVEAWNQ
+126 GYRNAEAWNQ

-185 FIHTATQQNIRTYLQ
+185 FIHTATQQNIRNYLQ

-205 DAYECAVKQAC
+205 DAYERAVKQAC

-234 LSETADVLKDILYV
+234 LSETAAVLKDILYV

-267 IADEVQKLIADLPA
+267 IADEVQKLIADLPG

-353 KILDA
+353 KILEA
-358 IHNSIRMEEGNRVPL
+358 IHNSIRMEEGNRVPP

-383 RVPLD
+383 WVPLD
-388 SEELSDGGNRVPL
+388 S
-401 GSEELLDEG
+401 
-410 NRVPLDSEEL
+410 
-420 SDGGN
+420 
-425 RVPLDREELSD
+425 
-436 GGNRVPLDR
+436 

-462 DIVKMIKDFTK
+462 DIVKMIKDFKK
-473 LADSPDGNVYAA
+473 LADSPEGNVYAA

-495 EDPEHYDAEK
+495 EDPEHCDIEK
-505 AIGYLEKAADSP
+505 AIS
-517 DGNVYVAYRLGC
+517 
-529 IYMDKEDPEHYDV
+529 
-542 EKAIA
+542 
-547 YLEKASDSPEG
+547 
-558 NNYAAYRLGCIYM
+558 
-571 DKEDPEHYDA
+571 
-581 EKAIGYLEKAAD
+581 
-593 GPDGNVYADY
+593 
-603 RLGCIYMDKE
+603 
-613 DPEHYDA
+613 
-620 EKAIAYLEK
+620 
-629 AADSPEENIYAAYRL
+629 
-644 GCIYMDKEDPEHY
+644 
-657 DAEKAIAYLEKAS
+657 
-670 ENPEGNIYAAY
+670 
-681 RLGCI
+681 
-686 YMDKEDPEHYDAE
+686 
-699 KAIKYLEK
+699 
-707 ASDSPE
+707 
-713 ENNYAAYRLGCIY
+713 
-726 MDKEDLVHY
+726 
-735 DAEKAIGYLEKAAE
+735 YLEKAAE
-749 NPDGNV
+749 NSEGNT
-755 YAAYRLG
+755 
-762 CIYMDKE
+762 
-769 DPEHYDAEKAI
+769 
-780 GYLEKAAE
+780 
-788 NPDGNVYADYRLG
+788 YADYRLG

-858 RVAIADGSEYAQ
+858 QVAIADGSEYAQ